1 MYGVRA
7 DCSPHPRGW
16 SLLTP
21 LPRATGL
28 AAPRTRGDGPNGA
41 GGRVWTFYC
50 SPHPRGWSLRA
61 ADRSGRG
68 GLLPAP
74 AGMVPPPGPPG
85 RLGLPAPRTRGDGPR
100 AGLGG
105 MIGFDCSPHPRDG
118 PSVYAKRV
126 PKDLLPAPAGM
137 VPRGPWPTSRA
148 RTAPRTR
155 GDGPITQAVI
165 FGAGLCSPHPRGWSL
180 DELGRRD
187 ERALLPAPAGMVP
200 TGRLPSRAA
209 RPAPAP
215 RTRGGGPW
223 GFEVV
228 VVLKNCSPHPRGW
241 SHSPRRAA
249 PHGRL
254 LPAPARDGPLTRTV
268 TVPARLCPSHARG

>member
-105 MIGFDCSPHPRDG
+105 MIGFDCSPHPRGWSLRLCEARSQG
-118 PSVYAKRV
+118 P
-126 PKDLLPAPAGM
+126 
-137 VPRGPWPTSRA
+137 
-148 RTAPRTR
+148 APRTR
-155 GDGPITQAVI
+155 GDGPARTVAYIPRED
-165 FGAGLCSPHPRGWSL
+165 CSPHPRGWSHHA
-180 DELGRRD
+180 GRDLR
-187 ERALLPAPAGMVP
+187 RGPLLPAPAGMVP